1 MTALGASDV
10 PIDGVSDGGGL
21 IGVDGIGGLIGVD
34 GIGGL
39 IGVDGIGGLVG
50 VGSLGGAGEFTV
62 FGTGPEMA
70 ALFVGFGLVVGIL
83 FGFFGMGGSFLV
95 TPALLLF
102 GYRPSVAVGSG
113 MAFVFGTAV
122 IATLKHHD
130 LGQVDYKLG
139 GLMIVGTTVGI
150 EIGRL
155 TVFRLQDIGLAGG
168 VINAVYVLL
177 LGGIGA
183 MVTRDALS
191 DDGDG
196 KNEEDGDGPKG
207 GSHSHDH
214 GDADGGDLSN
224 HTPPAIAKRIQET
237 VRIPPMVTLRGDVR
251 VSVWVITAVALSTG
265 FLSGLLGVGGGFIRM
280 PAMIYAIGAP
290 VPVAVGT
297 DLFEIVFSGGI
308 GSYLYGQSGG
318 VDLGIVVPLLF
329 GSALGARVG
338 SAATAVVDSDGIT
351 VYFGGMLLAG
361 AVAVAVGEIGGLLGI
376 ALLETVGLVLV
387 LGAAVAVAGAI
398 VVTTLRR
405 LRTGSRTA
413 SVAE

>member
-1 MTALGASDV
+1 MTALAASEIPATDV
-10 PIDGVSDGGGL
+10 GSLIGGGL
-21 IGVDGIGGLIGVD
+21 GDLLGSVGLIGS
-34 GIGGL
+34 
-39 IGVDGIGGLVG
+39 
-50 VGSLGGAGEFTV
+50 SLGGVDEFSV

-102 GYRPSVAVGSG
+102 GYQPSVAVGSG

-139 GLMIVGTTVGI
+139 GLMIVGTTIGI
-150 EIGRL
+150 EVGRM
-155 TVFRLQDIGLAGG
+155 TVFYLQDLGLAGG
-168 VINAVYVLL
+168 VINVIYVLL

-191 DDGDG
+191 DDGDAD
-196 KNEEDGDGPKG
+196 EEADENSGAGGHGHG
-207 GSHSHDH
+207 GSDE
-214 GDADGGDLSN
+214 DADLSN

-251 VSVWVITAVALSTG
+251 VSVWVITAVAFATG
-265 FLSGLLGVGGGFIRM
+265 LLSGLLGVGGGFIRM

-329 GSALGARVG
+329 GSALGARIG
-338 SAATAVVDSDGIT
+338 SAATAVVDSEGIT

-361 AVAVAVGEIGGLLGI
+361 SVAVAIGELGGVLGI

-398 VVTTLRR
+398 VVTTLRT
-405 LRTGSRTA
+405 LRTGSRTT